1 MKSKRVDTKAFASN
15 FVAQS
20 FDINSSSHRRANKG
34 AKIHK
39 KGAAQKSIRERNLSQ
54 KNWSSITWCLMMAK
68 TGLYANIHAKR
79 KRIAAGSGE
88 DEKAWCEGAPTAITL
103 ACC

>member
-39 KGAAQKSIRERNLSQ
+39 KGAGS
-54 KNWSSITWCLMMAK
+54 KNPYEKEIFLK
-68 TGLYANIHAKR
+68 RTGPQLP
-79 KRIAAGSGE
+79 GV
-88 DEKAWCEGAPTAITL
+88 
-103 ACC
+103 